1 MRIISML
8 ATVAVFGGACGDNIK
23 PKMDAAPVTV
33 DGPGGVPP
41 VPALGLQIDR
51 MGRPAVNTALNHPF
65 DPTGTGSAA
74 KDAYN
79 ADGSPGGWAQYAPQ
93 FAGNLAIFDA
103 LDTGL
108 QEGSNTGGCGN
119 QALYNNGMGGA
130 PNAQS
135 YAALAGILA
144 DDELNLDTTM
154 GMCNIAD
161 SNQNYLSVE
170 FYVATTIPNTVCGG
184 RDPLND
190 VMATSYTLLAIG
202 IAGFALDGKFTPAFS
217 DGATVHTDVSDQ
229 TFPFL
234 GAPH

>member
-1 MRIISML
+1 MRILSML
-8 ATVAVFGGACGDNIK
+8 ATVVMFGACGDNIK
-23 PKMDAAPVTV
+23 PKMDAPPAPS
-33 DGPGGVPP
+33 DAGVPA
-41 VPALGLQIDR
+41 VPALGVQIDR
-51 MGRPAVNTALNHPF
+51 MGRPAVNTALNNPF
-65 DPTGTGSAA
+65 NPTGSGSAA

-79 ADGSPGGWAQYAPQ
+79 ADGSPGGWSQYAPL
-93 FAGNLAIFDA
+93 FAGNLAILDA

-108 QEGSNTGGCGN
+108 GTNGGCGN
-119 QALYNNGMGGA
+119 QALYNNGQGGA
-130 PNAQS
+130 ANPQS

-144 DDELNLDTTM
+144 DDELNLDTSM
-154 GMCNIAD
+154 GMCNISD

-170 FYVATTIPNTVCGG
+170 FAVVIGLPNTVCGG

-217 DGATVHTDVSDQ
+217 DGATVHADVDDQ